1 MAPVGPERSKKSK
14 VDPREGWGFCV
25 CGVSHSITRETCYRP
40 GKSFEA
46 RGGVCG
52 NRLCGCLQRQLQYFD
67 CRLFPEFR
75 MVFVGGEANSSCG
88 LCVGAEELITAPRP
102 QSFEERFLRQRW
114 LLCDFE
120 VELQHVIRGSLM
132 RFLFSLQVMKY
143 CASQSHHVHYQN
155 ISNQRDALTAILAW
169 PSPIVTFTLSLH
181 PQV

>member
-1 MAPVGPERSKKSK
+1 MALVGPARSKKSK

-52 NRLCGCLQRQLQYFD
+52 NRLCGYLRCQLQYFD
-67 CRLFPEFR
+67 CRLFPGFGI
-75 MVFVGGEANSSCG
+75 VFVGGEANPSCR

-102 QSFEERFLRQRW
+102 QSLGEKYLRQRR

-120 VELQHVIRGSLM
+120 AELQRVIRGSLM
-132 RFLFSLQVMKY
+132 KFFFPYKL
-143 CASQSHHVHYQN
+143 
-155 ISNQRDALTAILAW
+155 
-169 PSPIVTFTLSLH
+169 
-181 PQV
+181 